1 MSFVMKTC
9 SKYSGQNKLRPMPFF
24 FISNIML
31 RCLFQKYLTQLKT
44 ITQIKLDDT
53 ISGAIKQSFDW
64 KYRLYFMHE
73 FNFPRVPVFLPI

>member
-1 MSFVMKTC
+1 
-9 SKYSGQNKLRPMPFF
+9 MPFF
-24 FISNIML
+24 FISKDIML

-53 ISGAIKQSFDW
+53 ISGAITQSFNW
-64 KYRLYFMHE
+64 KYRLNFMHE